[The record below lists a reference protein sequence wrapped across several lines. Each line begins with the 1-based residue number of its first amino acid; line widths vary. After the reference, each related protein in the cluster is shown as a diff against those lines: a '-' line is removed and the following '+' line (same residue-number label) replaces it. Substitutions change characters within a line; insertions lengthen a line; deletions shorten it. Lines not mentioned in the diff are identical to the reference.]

1 MSARGWEWVF
11 VALALP
17 GAGLYVTGCIY
28 YDSRWGS
35 ATAEQ
40 KHNAARLH
48 PASLASP
55 KPQAEGTR
63 RRASVRACATRA
75 YAAET
80 LGWEER
86 FDELVRNANSVL
98 GPSVGLELRNA
109 GTTLWQPS
117 RGEGGLAT
125 VIDDLRA
132 CEGAESD
139 WVVALVQSTPKV
151 VSDFHVLGRGAMY
164 SPYLAIRAS
173 NDPVEIEAF
182 TRAFPDLDEA
192 TRQKLYS
199 DRKRHKTLSLFLHE
213 LGHTLGALHRLA
225 KDTIMHPSYDAAER
239 GFDEPTL
246 ALLRTGLEIRLDKT
260 NRYADARKFLEANE
274 DGFVKSEREEQLGLL
289 RQWERSMP
297 PAPSAVA
304 ASQTSA
310 PPSETHVVAV
320 NFETLPKQ
328 DRQLFDEALKLEP
341 TSPRDA
347 WAVATPLFETYPA
360 VRPVQELRCRLA
372 KARKFFPGVIEA
384 HCARLAT
391 LDPDGDSPAAAR

>member
-1 MSARGWEWVF
+1 MSERRRGWVF
-11 VALALP
+11 VVA
-17 GAGLYVTGCIY
+17 AGLLASGCLY

-55 KPQAEGTR
+55 RAEGEATR

-98 GPSVGLELRNA
+98 GPSLGLELTNA
-109 GTTLWQPS
+109 GTTLWQPA

-125 VIDDLRA
+125 VIDDLRS

-151 VSDFHVLGRGAMY
+151 ISDFHILGRGAMY

-173 NDPVEIEAF
+173 NDPAEIESF
-182 TRAFPDLDEA
+182 TKAFPDLDEA
-192 TRQKLYS
+192 TRQQLYS
-199 DRKRHKTLSLFLHE
+199 DRKRHKTLSVFLHE
-213 LGHTLGALHRLA
+213 VGHTLGAIHRLA
-225 KDTIMHPSYDAAER
+225 KDTIMSASYNAAER
-239 GFDEPTL
+239 GYDEPTL
-246 ALLRTGLEIRLDKT
+246 TLLKSGLEIRLDRA
-260 NRYADARKFLEANE
+260 NSYAEARKYLEANE
-274 DGFVKSEREEQLGLL
+274 SGFVKSELFDQLSFL
-289 RQWERSMP
+289 RQWERHATPPSP
-297 PAPSAVA
+297 AAAAPAPVA
-304 ASQTSA
+304 
-310 PPSETHVVAV
+310 PSPETHTAAV
-320 NFETLPKQ
+320 GFETLPKR
-328 DRQLFDEALKLEP
+328 DRQTFDEALELES
-341 TSPRDA
+341 TSAHDA
-347 WAVATPLFETYPA
+347 WTVASPLFEAYPA
-360 VRPVQELRCRLA
+360 VRAVQELRCRLA

-384 HCARLAT
+384 HCARLAA
-391 LDPDGDSPAAAR
+391 LGADEN

>member
-1 MSARGWEWVF
+1 LVLS
-11 VALALP
+11 LP
-17 GAGLYVTGCIY
+17 GAGLCVTGCIY

-48 PASLASP
+48 PASLTSP
-55 KPQAEGTR
+55 KAQPEGTR

-80 LGWEER
+80 LDWEER

-98 GPSVGLELRNA
+98 GPDVGLELRNA

-117 RGEGGLAT
+117 RGEGGLTT
-125 VIDDLRA
+125 VIDDLRE

-151 VSDFHVLGRGAMY
+151 VSDFHVLGRGATY

-213 LGHTLGALHRLA
+213 LGHTLGALHRTA
-225 KDTIMHPSYDAAER
+225 RDTIMHPSYDAAER
-239 GFDEPTL
+239 GYDESTL
-246 ALLRTGLEIRLDKT
+246 ALLRIGLEIRLDRA
-260 NRYADARKFLEANE
+260 NRYADARKFLEANQ
-274 DGFVKSEREEQLGLL
+274 DGFVLSERDQQLALL

-297 PAPSAVA
+297 PPSSAAA
-304 ASQTSA
+304 ASQPA
-310 PPSETHVVAV
+310 PPSPETHVAPVG
-320 NFETLPKQ
+320 FETLPKQ
-328 DRQLFDEALKLEP
+328 DRQLFDEALKLES

-347 WAVATPLFETYPA
+347 WTVATPLFETYPA

-384 HCARLAT
+384 HCARLGA
-391 LDPDGDSPAAAR
+391 LEPDGLP